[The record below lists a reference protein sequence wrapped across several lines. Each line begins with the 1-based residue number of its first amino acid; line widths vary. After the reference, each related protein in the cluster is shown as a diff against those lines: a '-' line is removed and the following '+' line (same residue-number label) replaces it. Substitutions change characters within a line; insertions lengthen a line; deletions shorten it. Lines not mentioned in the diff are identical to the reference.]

1 MTPNEIQMLLCG
13 IGIGAQGMA
22 VWRMVLD
29 MRDAR
34 RSLAESHQA
43 RRRAGGDAFL
53 RSLELYQV
61 QQRYGLVP

>member
-1 MTPNEIQMLLCG
+1 MTPNEMQLLAVG
-13 IGIGAQGMA
+13 FVLGAWTI
-22 VWRMVLD
+22 VIVYMVLC

-34 RSLAESHQA
+34 RSLAESHQI
-43 RRRAGGDAFL
+43 RRRAAGDVYL

>member
-1 MTPNEIQMLLCG
+1 MTPNEMQLRAVGYVL
-13 IGIGAQGMA
+13 GAGTI
-22 VWRMVLD
+22 VIVYMVLG

-34 RSLAESHQA
+34 RSLAESHQI
-43 RRRAGGDAFL
+43 RRRAAGDVYL

>member
-1 MTPNEIQMLLCG
+1 MTMNEMQMLAVGLVL
-13 IGIGAQGMA
+13 GAWIVA
-22 VWRMVLD
+22 VWHAALD
-29 MRDAR
+29 LRQAR

-43 RRRAGGDAFL
+43 RRRAAGDHFL

>member
-1 MTPNEIQMLLCG
+1 MTPNEMQLLA
-13 IGIGAQGMA
+13 IGSVLGAWTVA
-22 VWRMVLD
+22 VVNMVLD

-34 RSLAESHQA
+34 RSLAESHQI
-43 RRRAGGDAFL
+43 RRRAAGDVYL

>member
-1 MTPNEIQMLLCG
+1 MTPNEIQLLVVG
-13 IGIGAQGMA
+13 FVLGAWTVMVVNMA
-22 VWRMVLD
+22 LD

-34 RSLAESHQA
+34 RSLAESHRI
-43 RRRAGGDAFL
+43 RRRAAGDAYL